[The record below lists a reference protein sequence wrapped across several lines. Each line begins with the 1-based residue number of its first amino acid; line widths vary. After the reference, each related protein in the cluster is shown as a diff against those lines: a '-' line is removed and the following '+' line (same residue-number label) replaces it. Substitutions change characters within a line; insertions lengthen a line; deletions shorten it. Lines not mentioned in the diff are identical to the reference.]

1 MNEKLQER
9 YRGRRWGNIGAR
21 WLWAAAAVIAAALT
35 WVLPRLLT
43 AAAVTKYLVPVSKAV
58 SVPIKWLTGWLPFSL
73 LEVALIALL
82 PTFAYLIF
90 VLFKKPEEELPE
102 EGGIVTS
109 CLILIGV
116 MLTVFNVVMGFSYS
130 RTPLGQSLMYGETE
144 VNAVTLRA
152 TVVTLAEKGAA
163 ARKQAD
169 FTGRTVRSY
178 GRQLRGEYEELSKT
192 LPIYAG
198 YSALPKRAILS
209 VPMSYLGVAGMYSPF
224 TCEAIVSDDTTP
236 PSLAFTIAHEMAHSL
251 GFSRENEANFSAFL
265 VCMNSKDPTL
275 RYSGCFMG
283 LLYTLTAY
291 RSADP
296 DHYAELYNSIDE
308 GIRSD
313 ITEHFAYIEKYEG
326 VIENLHSKIND
337 LFLKSNGEQEG
348 IASYGQ
354 VVDLIVAWNE
364 QNK

>member
-9 YRGRRWGNIGAR
+9 YRGKRWGHLGAR
-21 WLWAAAAVIAAALT
+21 WLWAAAALIAAALT
-35 WVLPRLLT
+35 WALPRLLS

-73 LEVALIALL
+73 LEAAMIAIL
-82 PTFAYLIF
+82 PTFVYLIF

-130 RTPLGQSLMYGETE
+130 RTPLGQSLMYGEAE
-144 VNAVTLRA
+144 VNAATLRA
-152 TVVTLAEKGAA
+152 TVVTLAEEGAA

-178 GRQLRGEYEELSKT
+178 GRQLRVEYAELSKA

-209 VPMSYLGVAGMYSPF
+209 IPMSYLGVGGMYSPF
-224 TCEAIVSDDTTP
+224 TCEAIVSDDTTA
-236 PSLAFTIAHEMAHSL
+236 PSLAFTVAHEMAHSL

-265 VCMNSKDPTL
+265 VCMNSKDPAL
-275 RYSGCFMG
+275 RYSGCFTG
-283 LLYTLTAY
+283 LLYTLSAY
-291 RSADP
+291 HRADP
-296 DHYAELYNSIDE
+296 DRYAELYDSMDE

-313 ITEHFAYIEKYEG
+313 IHAYFTHVEKYEG
-326 VIENLHSKIND
+326 FIGDLHSKIND
-337 LFLKSNGEQEG
+337 LFLKSNGEEEG